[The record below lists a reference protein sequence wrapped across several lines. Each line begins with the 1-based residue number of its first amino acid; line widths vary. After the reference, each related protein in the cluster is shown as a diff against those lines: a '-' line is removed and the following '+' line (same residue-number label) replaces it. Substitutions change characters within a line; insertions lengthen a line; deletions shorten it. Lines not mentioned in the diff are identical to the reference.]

1 MLKSFVFLPG
11 KIEDL
16 MSEFIWMG
24 IVSPDHILHNLQQKM
39 STAFKI
45 FMLLILLKNEDAI
58 QMVYTWYIIMYR
70 ILIEFMPFTASKGN
84 FVMFNMLIL
93 NLWR

>member
-1 MLKSFVFLPG
+1 MLKKILPG

-24 IVSPDHILHNLQQKM
+24 IVSPDYILHDLQQNM

-58 QMVYTWYIIMYR
+58 QMVYTWYII
-70 ILIEFMPFTASKGN
+70 I
-84 FVMFNMLIL
+84 
-93 NLWR
+93 

>member
-1 MLKSFVFLPG
+1 MLKSFFLPG

-24 IVSPDHILHNLQQKM
+24 IVSPDHILHDLQQNM

-58 QMVYTWYIIMYR
+58 QMVYTWYIIM
-70 ILIEFMPFTASKGN
+70 
-84 FVMFNMLIL
+84 
-93 NLWR
+93 

>member
-1 MLKSFVFLPG
+1 MPG

-24 IVSPDHILHNLQQKM
+24 IVSPDHILHDLKQKM

-58 QMVYTWYIIMYR
+58 QMVYTWYIIMNR
-70 ILIEFMPFTASKGN
+70 ILTEFMPFTASKGN

>member
-1 MLKSFVFLPG
+1 MPG

-24 IVSPDHILHNLQQKM
+24 IVSPDHILHDLKQKM

-58 QMVYTWYIIMYR
+58 QMVYT
-70 ILIEFMPFTASKGN
+70 
-84 FVMFNMLIL
+84 
-93 NLWR
+93 